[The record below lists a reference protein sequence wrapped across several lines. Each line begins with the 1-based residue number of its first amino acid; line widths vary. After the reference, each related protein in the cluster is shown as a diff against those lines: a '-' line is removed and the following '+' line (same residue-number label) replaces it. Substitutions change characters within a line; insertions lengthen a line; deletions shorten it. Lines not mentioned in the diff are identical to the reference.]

1 MKLYTYV
8 LLLGFAL
15 QPAPE
20 NLCGNLSASSDYPK
34 LPTDSVGALPPDL
47 VSRPLSRL
55 FDKARKSTPRSIRFT
70 QLPPG
75 VPNTSAVE
83 TTISEYVVAL
93 RTNLDEEQRENSVAH
108 ELSHVVLQGKGFA
121 AQVAVPNGA
130 PPLLKALGFTITS
143 CVDDA
148 LIDKMMSKE
157 GFHPEVINHDSVE
170 QLRLNPPRFPADFNV
185 DPVLRDGNA
194 LLIVCFAFRTRY
206 PNDEIEPFWNEN
218 HPDIAA
224 RARVLRARIG
234 DISCEDAA
242 TCLARK
248 KYIRDVLGYPI
259 TFCNPPTGRNE

>member
-1 MKLYTYV
+1 MKLYIYALSLV
-8 LLLGFAL
+8 FAF

-20 NLCGNLSASSDYPK
+20 SLCGSLSATSEFPN
-34 LPTDSVGALPPDL
+34 LPGDSVGALPPDL
-47 VSRPLSRL
+47 VSTMLSRL
-55 FDKARKSTPRSIRFT
+55 FDEARKSTSRSIRFT

-93 RTNLDEEQRENSVAH
+93 RTGLDSEERKSSVAH

-130 PPLLKALGFTITS
+130 PPLLKQLGFTITS

-148 LIDKMMSKE
+148 LVDKMVSEK
-157 GFHPEVINHDSVE
+157 GFRPEVLNHDSVE
-170 QLRLNPPRFPADFNV
+170 HLRSNPPLFPADSFK
-185 DPVLRDGNA
+185 DPVFRDGNA

-206 PNDEIEPFWNEN
+206 PNDDIEPIWNEYR
-218 HPDIAA
+218 PDIVA
-224 RARVLRARIG
+224 RAHDLKAQIG
-234 DISCEDAA
+234 DIGCDDAA

-248 KYIRDVLGYPI
+248 KHIRDVLGYPI
-259 TFCNPPTGRNE
+259 TFCNPLTGRNE